1 MTEITTSLAELNAS
15 VKEFTTEQKAR
26 ISHVEKALSK
36 TSDRLNQ
43 VEVALRRPQ
52 MVEAKPDDF
61 EGFGHFVRKGIDDIS
76 AKAMISTNDTNGG
89 YLIPP
94 SAVQLIN
101 QNLQSRSIIRHLA
114 SVTTITNDTMD
125 LLIEK
130 TEPDVGWVAETD
142 GRDET
147 ATPDL
152 AKVSIPVHEIY
163 AKPKAS
169 QRMLDDAAVNI
180 ESWLTSRIADKM
192 ARTENQAFLYGDG
205 ISKPK
210 GILSYPAVEPG
221 KGEWGKIESLTVDL
235 EEAGAADRL
244 IDIFYAMKSEYL
256 EGACWIMPRRV
267 AALVRKLK
275 DGQGSYVW
283 QASLSA
289 DQPNLLMGHPVY
301 LCDDMDPAQ
310 EKIIFA
316 NIAKSYQVVDRSD
329 MNVLRDP
336 FSAKPYVE
344 FYATKRVG
352 GDVIN
357 FDAIKIVNLAK
368 E

>member
-1 MTEITTSLAELNAS
+1 
-15 VKEFTTEQKAR
+15 
-26 ISHVEKALSK
+26 
-36 TSDRLNQ
+36 
-43 VEVALRRPQ
+43 
-52 MVEAKPDDF
+52 
-61 EGFGHFVRKGIDDIS
+61 
-76 AKAMISTNDTNGG
+76 
-89 YLIPP
+89 
-94 SAVQLIN
+94 
-101 QNLQSRSIIRHLA
+101 
-114 SVTTITNDTMD
+114 
-125 LLIEK
+125 
-130 TEPDVGWVAETD
+130 
-142 GRDET
+142 
-147 ATPDL
+147 
-152 AKVSIPVHEIY
+152 
-163 AKPKAS
+163 
-169 QRMLDDAAVNI
+169 
-180 ESWLTSRIADKM
+180 
-192 ARTENQAFLYGDG
+192 
-205 ISKPK
+205 
-210 GILSYPAVEPG
+210 
-221 KGEWGKIESLTVDL
+221 
-235 EEAGAADRL
+235 
-244 IDIFYAMKSEYL
+244 
-256 EGACWIMPRRV
+256 MPRRV